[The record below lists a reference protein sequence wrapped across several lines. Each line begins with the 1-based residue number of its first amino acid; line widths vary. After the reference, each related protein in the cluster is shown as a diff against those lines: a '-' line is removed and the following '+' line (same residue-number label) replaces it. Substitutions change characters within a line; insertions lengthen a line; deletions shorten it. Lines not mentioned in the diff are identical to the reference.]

1 VEQIMGTAIGID
13 IRDDLPPDDLASA
26 LQAAFAWLRWVDDT
40 FSTYKAGSQISRIGR
55 GELALDNADP
65 KVREVLQQCDSLRAS
80 TGGYFDA
87 RAAPG
92 GALDPSGLVK
102 GWSVEAASAL
112 LAETGSRNHCINAG
126 GDVRVRG
133 APEPGRRWHV
143 GITHP
148 LEAGAL
154 TAVVALTDGAVATSG
169 TAERGPHVFD
179 PHTGLPATG
188 LASVTIVGP
197 SLTLADAYA
206 TSAQAMGAAA
216 PAWLRNLEGYE
227 SYVVDAEGNAWWS
240 AGFEAYRAA

>member
-1 VEQIMGTAIGID
+1 MGTAIGID

-40 FSTYKAGSQISRIGR
+40 FSTYKAGSQISRIGS
-55 GELALDNADP
+55 GALALDNADP
-65 KVREVLQQCDSLRAS
+65 KVREVLQQCDSLRVS

-102 GWSVEAASAL
+102 GWSVEAASAM

-133 APEPGRRWHV
+133 APEPGRRWRV

-148 LEAGAL
+148 IEVGAL

-179 PHTGLPATG
+179 PHTGLPATRLG
-188 LASVTIVGP
+188 SVTIVGP

-206 TSAQAMGAAA
+206 TAAQAMGTAA

-227 SYVVDAEGNAWWS
+227 SYVVDAGGNAWWS
-240 AGFEAYRAA
+240 PGFEAYRAA